1 MKAIFRW
8 VGILSIIAISAAKS
22 QAAIHYVATTGADSG
37 TCSSQDTACLTLN
50 YAISNMS
57 GGDVLEISGGTYSG
71 LENALTKNSN
81 IPKGAPNAYTT
92 IKAANIDETT
102 SNVIIESSF
111 NFVVGA
117 GEASREIEYV
127 EFNGL
132 KVVSNEAKNISG
144 QHVRVFNTGFEG
156 GPAFGNEVSVSI
168 GHNNHNRLSH
178 HILLEDIWV
187 YGAGG
192 RYNVL
197 IYNSEDVIVR
207 RAVIRHDGGWDYI
220 QDGGGNPEAGITI
233 YNAIRVQLQNVIVL
247 DSLNDKSGGY
257 GFTAFYNVSNGS
269 NASNGQQHSDT
280 RITGSMAINN
290 ATESGIAWDDSLAIL
305 NSSLD
310 NSVIYNSGSS
320 IITNGANKQVTITN
334 VTAFG
339 GEGDGIAVYGNNNV
353 VSISRSIIGF
363 KEGLVNRYAN
373 AYDNLCFGNGEG
385 NGDCAISDL
394 DPRESGLLYLPRI
407 ENDSFLKT
415 AGADSVQ
422 IGAQIIN
429 RMGVDHCYYGDVG
442 FDVERSEALWPW
454 PNETKIAQDLCAHRN
469 EGLCLATSLTTYIWE
484 LLGNSA
490 PSNLKAMPQVQGVI
504 VREN

>member
-1 MKAIFRW
+1 MTAIFRW
-8 VGILSIIAISAAKS
+8 VGILSIIAISAAQS

-37 TCSSQDTACLTLN
+37 TCFSQGTACLTLN

-57 GGDVLEISGGTYSG
+57 GGDVLEISNGTYSG

-81 IPKGAPNAYTT
+81 IPNGAPNAYTT

-233 YNAIRVQLQNVIVL
+233 YNALRVQLQNVIVL
-247 DSLNDKSGGY
+247 DSVNDKSGGY

-280 RITGSMAINN
+280 RITGSMAVNN

-310 NSVIYNSGSS
+310 NSVIYHSGAS
-320 IITNGANKQVTITN
+320 IITNGADKQITIRN
-334 VTAFG
+334 VTVIG
-339 GEGDGIAVYGNNNV
+339 GGGDGIAVYGNNNV
-353 VSISRSIIGF
+353 VNISQSIIGF
-363 KEGLVNRYAN
+363 KEGRANRYATSN
-373 AYDNLCFGNGEG
+373 DNLCFDNAEG
-385 NGDCAISDL
+385 NTDCATSNV
-394 DPRESGLLYLPRI
+394 DPRISGLLHLPRI
-407 ENDSFLKT
+407 ENNSFLKT
-415 AGADSVQ
+415 AGTGGSQ
-422 IGAQIIN
+422 IGAQIVN
-429 RMGVDHCYYGDVG
+429 RMGAEQSYYGDLG
-442 FDVERSEALWPW
+442 YDVEQGESLWPW
-454 PNETKIAQDLCAHRN
+454 PNESRIARDLCLYRN
-469 EGLCLATSLTTYIWE
+469 EGFCLEASLTTYVWE
-484 LLGNSA
+484 LLGNTV
-490 PSNLKAMPQVQGVI
+490 PNNLKAMPQVQGVT
-504 VREN
+504 VSEN